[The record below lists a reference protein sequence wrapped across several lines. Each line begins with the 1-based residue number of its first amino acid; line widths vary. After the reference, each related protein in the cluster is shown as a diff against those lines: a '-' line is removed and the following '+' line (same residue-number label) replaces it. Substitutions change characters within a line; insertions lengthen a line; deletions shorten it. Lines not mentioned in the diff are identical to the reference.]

1 METKSKALY
10 DYLITHSDEIIEDW
24 YSLMPKSTEADYSL
38 NGSIHTINA
47 LKKQFKEYLF
57 LIANSLFQSEE
68 ERDYIIKER
77 TLSIAEVR
85 LESGTPLSNSINAAG
100 LLRRVIW
107 KYTQKFID
115 ITSLGITFR
124 DIFFWEEKFN
134 STIDQLTH
142 SYTENYTN
150 ILIKRIHSQS
160 NLINELSSP
169 VIKLTENIGLLP
181 IVGDIDS
188 TRARAINES
197 TLQQSADNQISTL
210 IIDLSGVFIVDTLVA
225 HRLFQMIEALK
236 LIGVEVIMTGI
247 RAEVAQTSIQLGIDF
262 SSIQTESS
270 VAQAFNKLG
279 IIIKEQ

>member
-1 METKSKALY
+1 METKSKALC
-10 DYLITHSDEIIEDW
+10 DYLITHSDEIIEVW
-24 YSLMPKSTEADYSL
+24 YSLMPKSTVADYSL

-107 KYTQKFID
+107 KYTKNFID
-115 ITSLGITFR
+115 MTSLDITFR

-134 STIDQLTH
+134 STIDQLTY

-181 IVGDIDS
+181 LVGDIDS
-188 TRARAINES
+188 TRAGAINES
-197 TLQQSADNQISTL
+197 TLLQSADNQISTL

-236 LIGVEVIMTGI
+236 LIGVGVIMTGI

-262 SSIQTESS
+262 SSIHTESS
-270 VAQAFNKLG
+270 VAQAFTKLG